1 MPNISTNSNVNVK
14 SGFASRKLDWR
25 VIALFALLALVGG
38 IAISNLTVLLVLAGL
53 VVAFGVGWLA
63 LVYVRRTGLEVWQ
76 VFTLIAISGYLLLNY
91 GFENLT
97 IHVGGFPFI
106 VGYALMYGALI
117 MAVLYS
123 RHLIARALQEPAVM
137 CVAAFLVLAFCHLIF
152 DIPQYGL
159 WAVRDATICLDGMFM
174 VVGLAWAMKPNSIV
188 TVSKWLL
195 AVFFLNMLLGF
206 TQPWQEH
213 LWNWSPESGVF
224 LPVPVFGNYNG
235 IGDILVAGALFCICV
250 GSFVIKRP
258 SWLMQA
264 LAAGQFLG
272 MAIAQVRR
280 MYVATAVVLL
290 LLLLLGEGKKF
301 AKLFILV
308 PTAIVAI
315 LLVTVVGGVQINGR
329 IGPVDL
335 NFFKDHLRSIET
347 SEGTPGSAVESRYI
361 MVDEAM
367 QHFYA
372 NPVLGF
378 GFGQPLLSEVDQRN
392 GAIGRVPHDSSVTYM
407 VRLGSVGL
415 LVWIAFH
422 FSLFRRFVYA
432 FQQRSSA
439 NPQVY
444 AFVLWY
450 FLYYIL
456 IMITSFVEAPFEF
469 PSGAVPFFFFTGYAL
484 GLIRWQLP
492 ETAKGNSRWAAAPVA
507 DMATV

>member
-1 MPNISTNSNVNVK
+1 MSNIVTNSSVNLR
-14 SGFASRKLDWR
+14 STSRSRRVDWR
-25 VIALFALLALVGG
+25 VIAWFLLFALVGG
-38 IAISNLTVLLVLAGL
+38 LAIANLTILLACLGVAALLGLCWLGLVFVRRAGL
-53 VVAFGVGWLA
+53 
-63 LVYVRRTGLEVWQ
+63 EMWQ
-76 VFTLIAISGYLLLNY
+76 VFAMMAISGYLLLNY

-106 VGYALMYGALI
+106 IGYALMYGALAL
-117 MAVLYS
+117 AVISS
-123 RHLIARALQEPAVM
+123 RHLISRALKEPAVL
-137 CVAAFLVLAFCHLIF
+137 CIVAFLILAFLHLIV
-152 DIPQYGL
+152 DIPHYGL
-159 WAVRDATICLDGMFM
+159 WAVRDATICLDGMF
-174 VVGLAWAMKPNSIV
+174 VLVGLAWAMKPDSIV
-188 TVSKWLL
+188 LVTKWLM

-224 LPVPVFGNYNG
+224 LKVPIFGNYNG

-250 GSFVIKRP
+250 GAYVIKRP
-258 SWLMQA
+258 SWLMEV
-264 LAAGQFLG
+264 LAALQFLG

-280 MYVATAVVLL
+280 MYVATGVVLL

-301 AKLFILV
+301 AKLFVLI
-308 PTAIVAI
+308 PTAVVAI

-347 SEGTPGSAVESRYI
+347 SDGTPGSARESRFI

-367 QHFYA
+367 EHFYA

-392 GAIGRVPHDSSVTYM
+392 GSIGRVPHDSSVTYM

-415 LVWIAFH
+415 LVWITFH
-422 FSLFRRFVYA
+422 FSLFRRFFYAFRQRHSADPHVYA
-432 FQQRSSA
+432 FI
-439 NPQVY
+439 
-444 AFVLWY
+444 LWF

-456 IMITSFVEAPFEF
+456 VMITSFVEAPFEF
-469 PSGAVPFFFFTGYAL
+469 PSGAVPFFFFTGYGL
-484 GLIRWQLP
+484 GLIRWRLS
-492 ETAKGNSRWAAAPVA
+492 ERAKGNSRWATPVKEMAPA
-507 DMATV
+507 